1 MKRFL
6 AIALVIVAVTVYCG
20 FTGIRGTA
28 AAGET
33 GADSVY
39 ADHIKARI
47 ANDAVLGRLNIDV
60 SCSNGTV
67 TLTGTVPDKKAE
79 RKAREIAAS
88 VVQLHEVVSALR
100 IVSDQ
105 PAVAKAR

>member
-6 AIALVIVAVTVYCG
+6 VITLVIVAAMLYCG
-20 FTGIRGTA
+20 FTGMRGTA

-33 GADSVY
+33 GVDSVY
-39 ADHIKARI
+39 ANQIKAKI

-67 TLTGTVPDKKAE
+67 TLIGSVPDKKAE
-79 RKAREIAAS
+79 RKATEIAAS
-88 VVQLHEVVSALR
+88 VVQLHEVISTLQV
-100 IVSDQ
+100 VSDK
-105 PAVAKAR
+105 PAVARAR